1 MSPTLEEYFK
11 ERVTL
16 PENGKSA
23 FSEAERA
30 FLSRYMGEDFEA
42 VLAGNGLDRPAR
54 VESVTGPLASE
65 PLAAAAPTRA
75 AGDVGAGEA
84 PAPERGDDA
93 DAVDAD
99 KRLEEGLRQ
108 AETVKLVGFRLA
120 GQELA
125 VPIAQVQEV
134 LRAVPVTKL
143 PAAPPHILGILN
155 LRGRVIPMV
164 DLAAIMD
171 FSGKREENRFVIVCR
186 CRGMLAGL
194 MVESL
199 STMYQAAGGDI
210 EWGLEARA
218 GVASELVSGLLKS
231 GESLIAILSVD
242 SFFQKVL
249 KS

>member
-1 MSPTLEEYFK
+1 MSPTLEQYFK

-16 PENGKSA
+16 PENGKGA
-23 FSEAERA
+23 YSEAERA

-42 VLAGNGLDRPAR
+42 ALAGKGLDRPAK
-54 VESVTGPLASE
+54 VESVTGPLA
-65 PLAAAAPTRA
+65 PQPPAAAPPVRA
-75 AGDVGAGEA
+75 ADEGNAGAARTPDTGDA
-84 PAPERGDDA
+84 P
-93 DAVDAD
+93 DAD
-99 KRLEEGLRQ
+99 KRLEAELRQ
-108 AETVKLVGFRLA
+108 AETVRLVGFRLA

-171 FSGKREENRFVIVCR
+171 FSGKRGENRFVIVCR
-186 CRGMLAGL
+186 CRDMLAGL

-199 STMYQAAGGDI
+199 STMYQAAGRDV

-218 GVASELVSGLLKS
+218 GVASELVSGLLKT
-231 GESLIAILSVD
+231 GGALVAILSVD